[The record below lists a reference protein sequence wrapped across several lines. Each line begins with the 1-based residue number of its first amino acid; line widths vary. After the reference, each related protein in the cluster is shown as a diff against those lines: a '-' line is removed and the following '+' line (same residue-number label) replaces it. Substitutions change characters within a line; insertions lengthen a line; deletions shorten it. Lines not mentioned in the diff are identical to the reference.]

1 MRSSTYIFA
10 ALSATANALQAL
22 EVPNRAHEAI
32 AAANA
37 AIKDRRDLNSCNS
50 VATSLLPKITDG
62 VPTPP
67 ADVAAYIALSVTI
80 TDACSDPTI
89 TGSVGSAYS
98 TYASSYTSWRDKHI
112 TDFRALWQACS
123 DVPGVVDVLPT
134 GTNQCSSVVAQ
145 ITSAGPVNG
154 GGSGNG
160 VGGSHNAARP
170 RETGA
175 VVAAAAM
182 AGFVVAAIQ

>member
-1 MRSSTYIFA
+1 MRHSTYFLA
-10 ALSATANALQAL
+10 ALCSLANALQAID
-22 EVPNRAHEAI
+22 VPNRASEAI

-37 AIKDRRDLNSCNS
+37 AIKDRRDLNACNS

-67 ADVAAYIALSVTI
+67 ADVAAYIALSVTV

-89 TGSVGSAYS
+89 TGSIGSAYS

-123 DVPGVVDVLPT
+123 DVPGAVDVLPT

-154 GGSGNG
+154 GGSGG
-160 VGGSHNAARP
+160 IGSHNAAARP
-170 RETGA
+170 METGA

>member
-1 MRSSTYIFA
+1 MRASTVVFA
-10 ALSATANALQAL
+10 VLTATANAVQ
-22 EVPNRAHEAI
+22 VPNRVNEAL

-37 AIKDRRDLNSCNS
+37 AVKDRRDLDSCTS
-50 VATSLLPKITDG
+50 VATSILPKITDG

-67 ADVAAYIALSVTI
+67 ADVAAYLALSATI
-80 TDACSDPTI
+80 TDPCSDPTI
-89 TGSVGSAYS
+89 TGSIGSAYS
-98 TYASSYTSWRDKHI
+98 TYASEYTSWRNKHI
-112 TDFRALWQACS
+112 SDFRAVWQACS

-134 GTNQCSSVVAQ
+134 GTDQCSSLVAQ

-160 VGGSHNAARP
+160 VGSPNAARP

-175 VVAAAAM
+175 VMAAAAV